1 MVAMFIGKR
10 VSIGKNVRI
19 GYGAKLYGS
28 TVVGDNTIIDGSV
41 VIGYPTRYKVINI
54 VRSMQSREQLDE
66 QYDNVS
72 DGANVGREC
81 VIRSGTVVYERV
93 TLGDRVEIGHNV
105 LIREESYIDCNSR
118 IGSSS
123 IIDGKVVIG
132 SNTNIQSGVY
142 IPPGVRIG
150 SNVFIGPRV
159 VFTNDR
165 YPPSSRIAEI
175 VIEDDVIIGANA
187 IIVAGVKVGRGAVIA
202 AGAVVTRSVEP
213 YTVVAGVPA
222 KKIMLRDEYDKR
234 RALYE
239 AHYSFPY
246 R

>member
-1 MVAMFIGKR
+1 M
-10 VSIGKNVRI
+10 GKNVRI
-19 GYGAKLYGS
+19 GYGAKLYGN
-28 TVVGDNTIIDGSV
+28 TIVGDNTVIDSNV
-41 VIGYPTRYKVINI
+41 VVGYPTRRKI
-54 VRSMQSREQLDE
+54 VDIMRSVQSYDQLDE
-66 QYDNVS
+66 QYDDLS
-72 DGANVGREC
+72 DGVSIGREC
-81 VIRSGTVVYERV
+81 IIRYGTVIYERV
-93 TLGDRVEIGHNV
+93 TLRDRVEIGHNV
-105 LIREESYIDCNSR
+105 LIREESYIDCNSK
-118 IGSSS
+118 IGSST
-123 IIDGKVVIG
+123 IIDGKVIIG

-165 YPPSSRIAEI
+165 YPPSGRIAEI
-175 VIEDDVIIGANA
+175 VIEDDVVIGANVT
-187 IIVAGVKVGRGAVIA
+187 IVAGVKIGRGAVIA

-222 KKIMLRDEYDKR
+222 RKIMLRDEYDKR
-234 RALYE
+234 KALYE